1 MMSITNY
8 IVEIGAREHKLAMRD
23 LKPLSGLDFTERE
36 AFWPAWRAIM
46 PARRDEIAQA
56 MVELAEDNVDLDFRA
71 ALFWMLDDED
81 AGVRVAAI
89 EGLWEDL
96 SGRLMRRLLTLLRED
111 PSPDVRAGAALA
123 LSRFAYQSVLGELTD
138 AETAELRTALVGAML
153 DEEQPLDVRRRALE
167 SAGYFA
173 DALEVQREIERAYAG
188 DEQLLH
194 ESALV
199 AMGRSMLPR
208 WLPTIGGALSH
219 ISPALR
225 YEAARA
231 AGEMAEDARALVSR
245 LVPLLDDGDSEVAL
259 AAIWALGQI
268 GGEPARRTLQR
279 ASKSG
284 DETRSQAASEA
295 LEELSLDDGLLGS

>member
-1 MMSITNY
+1 MSITNH
-8 IVEIGAREHKLAMRD
+8 IAAIGAREHTLAMRD
-23 LKPLSGLDFTERE
+23 LKPLSGLDLAERE
-36 AFWPAWRAIM
+36 MFWPAWQAIT
-46 PARRDEIAQA
+46 PDRRHQITNA
-56 MVELAEDNVDLDFRA
+56 MVDLAEDNVDLDFGA

-81 AGVRVAAI
+81 AGVRAVAV

-96 SGRLMRRLLTLLRED
+96 SGRLMRRLLSLLRD
-111 PSPDVRAGAALA
+111 DSSPDVRAAAALA
-123 LSRFAYQSVLGELTD
+123 LSRFAYQAALGELSD
-138 AETAELRTALVGAML
+138 DETAALHSALVSGML
-153 DEEQPLDVRRRALE
+153 AQGQPLDVRRRALE

-173 DALEVQREIERAYAG
+173 DSPEVLREIEQAYAG
-188 DEQLLH
+188 DEQLLR

-208 WLPTIGGALSH
+208 WLPTIGTALSH
-219 ISPALR
+219 VSPALR

-231 AGEMAEDARALVSR
+231 AGEMAEDARALVPR
-245 LVPLLDDGDSEVAL
+245 LAPLLDDGDSEVAL

-268 GGEPARRTLQR
+268 GGEPARRALQR
-279 ASKSG
+279 VRKSS